1 MTTIRR
7 LITALAGFAFALGYL
22 AQSALAQRAPD
33 GPSGPLAPP
42 PPVNPPASDGSPIW
56 QFALVA
62 AAAVVVTLLL
72 TVAVNAVRH
81 HRWTG
86 SKIAHA

>member
-7 LITALAGFAFALGYL
+7 LITALAGLAFALGYL
-22 AQSALAQRAPD
+22 ATSALAQPAPD

-42 PPVNPPASDGSPIW
+42 PPVTPPASYGSPIW

-62 AAAVVVTLLL
+62 AAAVVVTVLL
-72 TVAVNAVRH
+72 TLAVNALRH
-81 HRWTG
+81 HAWAE

>member
-1 MTTIRR
+1 MTTIRH

-22 AQSALAQRAPD
+22 AQSAMAQPAPD

-42 PPVNPPASDGSPIW
+42 PAPTSPAAYGSPIW
-56 QFALVA
+56 QFVLVA
-62 AAAVVVTLLL
+62 TAAVVVTLLL
-72 TVAVNAVRH
+72 TLAVSALRH
-81 HRWTG
+81 RPWAR